1 MTTGVREMRFL
12 LAGPEGRIL
21 RALAARV
28 PRSIR
33 SNHLT
38 AIGTI
43 GAAAAGIAYA
53 LTTYHPAWLWV
64 ASLMLAVNWLGDSLD
79 GTLARVR
86 GTQRPKYGYYL
97 DHVVDAF
104 STAVIGLGIGLS
116 PYVNLGLAL
125 GLVVVYLALSINVY
139 LESSVFGVFKIAYG
153 RIGPTEVR
161 LLLVV
166 ATPLTAQTVRGQ
178 LTDSLT
184 RSPLPGAFLTLVDE
198 QGVERARSI
207 TNAAGEF
214 LITAPAAG
222 TYRLRSKRIGFRPYV
237 STALVLGAGET
248 SALNAAV
255 APIAVVLSEV
265 VVVGERQ
272 CNVASGG
279 QGGASVGAVWEEI
292 REALAAVAWTSRLPS
307 YWYDIAHFQ
316 RELTATARRQAGRPD
331 SVWRN
336 IGYQAVSF
344 QSAPPEELE
353 ARGFVVPDAE
363 GGWTYW
369 GPDAEALMSSP
380 FLRSHCFE

>member
-64 ASLMLAVNWLGDSLD
+64 ASAMLVVNWLGDSLD

-116 PYVNLGLAL
+116 PYVDLGLAL
-125 GLVVVYLALSINVY
+125 GMVIVYLALSINVY
-139 LESSVFGVFKIAYG
+139 LESSVFGVFKISYG

-161 LLLVV
+161 LLLI
-166 ATPLTAQTVRGQ
+166 ALN
-178 LTDSLT
+178 
-184 RSPLPGAFLTLVDE
+184 TLVVFWPSPTSLVANWTL
-198 QGVERARSI
+198 GI
-207 TNAAGEF
+207 ILAGMVALF
-214 LITAPAAG
+214 VGRFVRNL
-222 TYRLRSKRIGFRPYV
+222 YRLAKLEPQRFRWWE
-237 STALVLGAGET
+237 TGGEGT
-248 SALNAAV
+248 
-255 APIAVVLSEV
+255 
-265 VVVGERQ
+265 
-272 CNVASGG
+272 
-279 QGGASVGAVWEEI
+279 
-292 REALAAVAWTSRLPS
+292 
-307 YWYDIAHFQ
+307 D
-316 RELTATARRQAGRPD
+316 
-331 SVWRN
+331 
-336 IGYQAVSF
+336 
-344 QSAPPEELE
+344 
-353 ARGFVVPDAE
+353 
-363 GGWTYW
+363 
-369 GPDAEALMSSP
+369 
-380 FLRSHCFE
+380 